1 MSLFILT
8 FFIIEFRPYITFI
21 VVFSL
26 FGLFYFVRYLNNNKK
41 EKFEFL
47 KKKRKEELEI
57 KYKLKVNED

>member
-26 FGLFYFVRYLNNNKK
+26 FGFFYFVKYLNKNKM
-41 EKFEFL
+41 
-47 KKKRKEELEI
+47 RDC
-57 KYKLKVNED
+57 KLKLNIKSQLDKSLIS